1 MELLIGTP
9 GGIFPE
15 PPRPPLPVPVP
26 VPVPPLPPP
35 PPVPVPPPPV
45 PVPPPP
51 VPPPPWPPPPPAA
64 PPPPAP
70 PPPPPPCC
78 GNAPNAFPEGLNDVN
93 RIPGPPLTFDA
104 REPSDANCACSPP
117 RGPRGIN
124 LFIELGATKPRTS

>member
-51 VPPPPWPPPPPAA
+51 VPPPPWPPPPP
-64 PPPPAP
+64 
-70 PPPPPPCC
+70 PCC
-78 GNAPNAFPEGLNDVN
+78 GNATNALPEGLNDAN
-93 RIPGPPLTFDA
+93 RIPGPPFTSDACEPFDA
-104 REPSDANCACSPP
+104 NRACSPP
-117 RGPRGIN
+117 RGLRGIN
-124 LFIELGATKPRTS
+124 LFIELGATNPRTSSG